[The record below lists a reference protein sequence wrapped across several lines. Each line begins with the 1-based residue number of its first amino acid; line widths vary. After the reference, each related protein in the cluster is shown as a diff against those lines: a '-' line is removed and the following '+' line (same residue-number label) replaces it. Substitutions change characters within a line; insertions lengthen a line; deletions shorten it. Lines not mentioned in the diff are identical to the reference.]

1 MHIARIYIY
10 IFVTSMDDF
19 LFKIDENWI
28 CSHNGRWHGMCRV
41 LECCKRLGNIPRFEC
56 IQCIQV
62 EQPTLAGYNSFV

>member
-28 CSHNGRWHGMCRV
+28 CSHNGSWHGMCRV
-41 LECCKRLGNIPRFEC
+41 LECCKRLRNIPRIEC
-56 IQCIQV
+56 IQCIQA
-62 EQPTLAGYNSFV
+62 EQPNVH